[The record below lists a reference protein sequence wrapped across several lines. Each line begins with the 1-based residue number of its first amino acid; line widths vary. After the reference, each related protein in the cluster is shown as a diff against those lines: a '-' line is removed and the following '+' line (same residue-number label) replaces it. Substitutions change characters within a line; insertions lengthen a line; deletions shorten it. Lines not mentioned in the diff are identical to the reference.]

1 MPVLQDILY
10 KVKIRSFSGDM
21 STEIIDLQID
31 SRKVGPGTAFIAIRG
46 AQADGHAF
54 IEAAIEKKV
63 SAIICET
70 MPASLAEGIAYVQVE
85 NSSYAAGVTPMQR
98 V

>member
-21 STEIIDLQID
+21 ATEINDLQID

-46 AQADGHAF
+46 AQADGHEF
-54 IEAAIEKKV
+54 IQAAIEK
-63 SAIICET
+63 
-70 MPASLAEGIAYVQVE
+70 M
-85 NSSYAAGVTPMQR
+85 
-98 V
+98 